1 MFGRK
6 SAEIAELKT
15 RIAVLEERLCPFG
28 RHDWLI
34 VDSEYSLYSEGC
46 GRTTFTCKC
55 KRCGKMEIQYEED

>member
-6 SAEIAELKT
+6 AAEIAELKT
-15 RIAVLEERLCPFG
+15 RIAILEERLCPLEQ
-28 RHDWLI
+28 HDWLI